1 MFINEVVMKLFVIC
15 SLFGFFANAE
25 IVIPFEKSKWI
36 EINMDKTPPNKVEY
50 KANSINVVVN
60 SSASLLVYKFGEPT
74 DLSSFEVNMNIN
86 GKLNAT
92 KDAFEEDSYMRFGFV
107 VLGDHQMGT
116 MGKMFAPKWVLQ
128 LFELAPEGK
137 GLEKIYFY
145 NMAENKSLIGQE
157 RVSPLSKHMLEK
169 VISGREPILKYS
181 LPKPVKTVAIWLNID
196 GDDTKS
202 KFNTEITGIKVK

>member
-1 MFINEVVMKLFVIC
+1 MKLFIFI
-15 SLFGFFANAE
+15 SLFSLLTNAE
-25 IVIPFEKSKWI
+25 IVLPFEKSKWI
-36 EINMDKTPPNKVEY
+36 EINMDKTPPNKVQY
-50 KANSINVVVN
+50 KAAAINVAVN
-60 SSASLLVYKFGEPT
+60 SSASLLVYKFDQPT
-74 DLSSFEVNMNIN
+74 DLSSFEINMNIN
-86 GKLNAT
+86 GKLNPT

-107 VLGDHQMGT
+107 VLGDHQMGA

-145 NMAENKSLIGQE
+145 NMAENKDLIGQE

-169 VISGREPILKYS
+169 VISGRESIFKYS
-181 LPKPVKTVAIWLNID
+181 LPKPVKTVAVWLNID

-202 KFNTEITGIKVK
+202 KFSTEITGIKVK

>member
-1 MFINEVVMKLFVIC
+1 MKFFVIC
-15 SLFGFFANAE
+15 SLFSFFANAE
-25 IVIPFEKSKWI
+25 IIIPFEKSKWI
-36 EINMDKTPPNKVEY
+36 EINMDKTPPNKVDY
-50 KANSINVVVN
+50 KAKAINVVVN
-60 SSASLLVYKFGEPT
+60 ASASLLVYKFDQPT
-74 DLSSFEVNMNIN
+74 DLSSFEVTMNIN
-86 GKLNAT
+86 GKLNPS

-145 NMAENKSLIGQE
+145 NMAENKAIVGQE

-169 VISGREPILKYS
+169 VISGRDSVLKYS

-202 KFNTEITGIKVK
+202 KFTTEITDIKVK

>member
-1 MFINEVVMKLFVIC
+1 MKLFVIC